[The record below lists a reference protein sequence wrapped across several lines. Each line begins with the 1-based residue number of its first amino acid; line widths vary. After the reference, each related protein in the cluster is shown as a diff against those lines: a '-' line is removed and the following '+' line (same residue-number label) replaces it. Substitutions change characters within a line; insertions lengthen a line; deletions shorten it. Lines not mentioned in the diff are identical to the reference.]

1 MIWMGFKNG
10 IEMSDAIVMTF
21 DAKDIRVSPEQV
33 ARYAG
38 GSRYRPDDRMAPLI
52 EEALGWA
59 MTLVAPA
66 FVYAVYDVDGGAET
80 RADGGRPVRRAASVC
95 TLGPD
100 LEAEVKRLNNAGD
113 PVSGLLLDAA
123 GVALLEALA
132 GRAMTHLG
140 DEARQEG
147 LYAGDRYGPGYCG
160 MPMTD
165 QPLLFAQV
173 DASRIG
179 VRLTESGM
187 MQPVKSLSFWV
198 DWRTAPSEAS
208 GTYKCRRCALTDCAY
223 RNHAGAGTAH
233 D

>member
-1 MIWMGFKNG
+1 MNTTANTTTI
-10 IEMSDAIVMTF
+10 ITVDPET
-21 DAKDIRVSPEQV
+21 IRAPPDQV

-38 GSRYRPDDRMAPLI
+38 GSQYRPDDRMGRHIDA
-52 EEALGWA
+52 ALENGMA
-59 MTLVAPA
+59 LAAPA
-66 FVYAVYDVDGGAET
+66 FAYALHDATEEPKEGSGESKT
-80 RADGGRPVRRAASVC
+80 LRRAAAVC
-95 TLGPD
+95 TLGPG
-100 LEAEVKRLNNAGD
+100 LEAEVKRLNNVGD